1 MFGHT
6 DALVP
11 VSMRTMIKTKKSH
24 FLNDIGAKL
33 LDRKRTNV
41 ACEVPNNGI
50 AKMIVVKIQDIL
62 DNLVTPMTVRYDN
75 A

>member
-6 DALVP
+6 DALVS

-24 FLNDIGAKL
+24 FLNDIRAKL

-41 ACEVPNNGI
+41 ACELPNDGI
-50 AKMIVVKIQDIL
+50 AKTIVVKIQDIL
-62 DNLVTPMTVRYDN
+62 DNLVTPTTVRDYN

>member
-33 LDRKRTNV
+33 LDRKRTYV
-41 ACEVPNNGI
+41 ACKLPNDGI
-50 AKMIVVKIQDIL
+50 AKTIVVKIQDIL
-62 DNLVTPMTVRYDN
+62 DNLVDDCQWQV
-75 A
+75 